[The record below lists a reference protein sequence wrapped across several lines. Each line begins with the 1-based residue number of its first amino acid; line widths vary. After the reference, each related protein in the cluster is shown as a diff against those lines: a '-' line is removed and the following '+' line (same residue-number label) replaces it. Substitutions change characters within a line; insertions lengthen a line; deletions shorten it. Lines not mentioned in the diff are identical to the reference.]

1 MGLFDIFKTK
11 KELNTDVDHELVKA
25 FNLMEL
31 FTKASL
37 FAVSQKI
44 LETDDNAMKAY
55 IYFFGAIDAIGQGEN
70 YDSVKTMTMLGAYL
84 IKEFKMSGEEADT
97 LLRQIIINSSKPEY
111 YQCMYSGGV
120 TFIDWH
126 NGKASAPMALF
137 DLLSK

>member
-11 KELNTDVDHELVKA
+11 KELNTDAEPELIKA
-25 FNLMEL
+25 FKLMEL
-31 FTKASL
+31 FTEVSL
-37 FAVSQKI
+37 FLVHQSI

-55 IYFFGAIDAIGQGEN
+55 IYFFGALDAIGQGTN
-70 YDSVKTMTMLGAYL
+70 YDQAKTMTMLGAYL
-84 IKEFKMSGEEADT
+84 VKEFKMSEEEAGI

-111 YQCMYSGGV
+111 NQCMYIGGV